1 MADDVKDAI
10 EKNAQGPRRAKGDV
24 GEVQQHSLK
33 DQPLTSGVDVKGQAD
48 ADRYLA
54 SREARSKPHKSLR
67 FAKLSPPGA

>member
-10 EKNAQGPRRAKGDV
+10 EKNAQGPRSAKGDV

-33 DQPLTSGVDVKGQAD
+33 DQVA

-54 SREARSKPHKSLR
+54 SKESGDNPTRSMR
-67 FAKLSPPGA
+67 FTKLSPPGA